1 MEELKKVLAEIHEE
15 VKWVSKQNEKI
26 MELLR
31 KLRQPCGGQNQ
42 LAGMLK
48 ILDGIPE
55 MAKKS
60 NPGLGEMINQ
70 MKDLVKESQR

>member
-1 MEELKKVLAEIHEE
+1 MEELLKEILQEM
-15 VKWVSKQNEKI
+15 KWHSTQNDKI
-26 MELLR
+26 IGLLG

-42 LAGMLK
+42 LAGMMK

>member
-1 MEELKKVLAEIHEE
+1 MSEESLLNDILNELKWH
-15 VKWVSKQNEKI
+15 SKQNDKI
-26 MELLR
+26 MELLG

-55 MAKKS
+55 SAKKS
-60 NPGLGEMINQ
+60 NPALGEMLSQ
-70 MKDLVKESQR
+70 MKDLVKENQR